1 MKRDSKSL
9 IDLCSSVI
17 AKNEL
22 FSKEISN
29 NEKRIAQLEADN
41 RRLSQL
47 VTIRNKELN
56 EVNQEMLKMAFICS
70 KVELKC

>member
-1 MKRDSKSL
+1 MKRDNKSL
-9 IDLCSSVI
+9 LDLCSSVI

-22 FSKEISN
+22 FSKEISD

-56 EVNQEMLKMAFICS
+56 EVNQEMLNMAFICS
-70 KVELKC
+70 KVELAV